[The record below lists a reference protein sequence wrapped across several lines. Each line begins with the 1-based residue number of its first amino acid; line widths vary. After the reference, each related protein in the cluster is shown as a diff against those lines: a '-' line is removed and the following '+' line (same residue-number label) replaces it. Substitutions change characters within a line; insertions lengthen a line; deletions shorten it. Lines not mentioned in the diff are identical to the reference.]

1 LIKPIKENAMNPI
14 DRMTKARQV
23 AEPQRKNEIDE
34 VQYLFDKAQQLA
46 DRANA
51 PAEVTEPTESAP
63 AESEAARRARLIGA
77 MTQARGGAKSR
88 SE

>member
-1 LIKPIKENAMNPI
+1 MNPI

-23 AEPQRKNEIDE
+23 TEPQRKNEIDE

-51 PAEVTEPTESAP
+51 PAEVTEPPATVAVETEG
-63 AESEAARRARLIGA
+63 ARRTRLIDA
-77 MTQARGGAKSR
+77 MTQARDGSKSKV
-88 SE
+88 